1 MRLALVSVLLSASI
15 AGLGFSYWP
24 EDQALIFITAPVER
38 GKISALVKAA
48 GPVEAVVTVDVGSQ
62 LSGRIADVFVN
73 FNDPVKAGQPIARLD
88 QEIFSARVNE
98 AKAGLKVAAA
108 AALVQKAAMERAT
121 IAVANAESARKLA
134 QAQSAA
140 AKARQ
145 DEAER
150 DLQRKLELARTGSVT
165 DRELTQARA
174 QRDIGAADLRASLEE
189 VNMKEEAIAIAQA
202 ETRMAEANIDNA
214 QAIVEQRRA
223 AVDQAQLDL
232 DRTVLRAPI
241 DGVIIKRDVNPG
253 QTVAVSLEAKT
264 LFTIANDLREMEV
277 HGTIDEADIGA
288 LKIGQ
293 RALFTVDAFPD
304 RTFIGRVLQIRKS
317 PEIHENVVTYTAIVS
332 APNPELLLLPGM
344 TAALRIVVSDTEN
357 ILKIPNQALRFRPAG
372 AVSKSDGKE
381 HGHAPSSEGS
391 ATVWTL
397 SEDARPTP
405 IAVKLGVSDDQS
417 TQLTDGSLVQDQRLI
432 VGGQDQRRIIDDRSG
447 DGDPL
452 LLSS

>member
-1 MRLALVSVLLSASI
+1 
-15 AGLGFSYWP
+15 
-24 EDQALIFITAPVER
+24 
-38 GKISALVKAA
+38 
-48 GPVEAVVTVDVGSQ
+48 
-62 LSGRIADVFVN
+62 
-73 FNDPVKAGQPIARLD
+73 
-88 QEIFSARVNE
+88 
-98 AKAGLKVAAA
+98 
-108 AALVQKAAMERAT
+108 
-121 IAVANAESARKLA
+121 
-134 QAQSAA
+134 
-140 AKARQ
+140 
-145 DEAER
+145 
-150 DLQRKLELARTGSVT
+150 
-165 DRELTQARA
+165 
-174 QRDIGAADLRASLEE
+174 
-189 VNMKEEAIAIAQA
+189 
-202 ETRMAEANIDNA
+202 
-214 QAIVEQRRA
+214 
-223 AVDQAQLDL
+223 
-232 DRTVLRAPI
+232 
-241 DGVIIKRDVNPG
+241 
-253 QTVAVSLEAKT
+253 

-304 RTFIGRVLQIRKS
+304 RTFVGRVLQIRKS

-417 TQLTDGSLVQDQRLI
+417 TQLTDSSLVQDQRLI
-432 VGGQDQRRIIDDRSG
+432 VGTVHSQKRSSFFG
-447 DGDPL
+447 VRLGF
-452 LLSS
+452 